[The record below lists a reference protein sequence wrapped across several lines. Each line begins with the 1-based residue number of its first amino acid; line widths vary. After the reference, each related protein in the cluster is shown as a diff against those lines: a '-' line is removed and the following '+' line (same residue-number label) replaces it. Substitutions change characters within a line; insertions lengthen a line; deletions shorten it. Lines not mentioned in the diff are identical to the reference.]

1 VAGLRG
7 RVAVVTGAGRG
18 IGAAVAKTLASNG
31 VSVVV
36 NDLGAAVDGSGAD
49 ASPAADTVAAISEQG
64 GTAVVDGSDIS
75 DFASAAGLIQGAIDK
90 FGKLDIVVNT
100 AGIIRDRMLFNMAE
114 EEWDAVIKVHLKGT
128 FNTIR
133 HAAEYWRNQRD
144 ETAANRI
151 VNFASTSGLFG
162 MPSQPNYASAKMGVV
177 GLTYVAANTL
187 GKYGVTVNAIAP
199 SADTRMTPKAV
210 VESRAAKPRR
220 AEDVATV
227 VAYLASTES
236 SWCTGR
242 VIGVSGSEVSLYS
255 DPQIVRQVDSAQP
268 WDLDA
273 LGEALTRNFASVPRS
288 SEGRWE
294 KVRKVVSGGA
304 VLAEAN
310 AGGVTAGGPDQ

>member
-1 VAGLRG
+1 MAGLEG

-18 IGAAVAKTLASNG
+18 IGAAVAKTLAANG

-49 ASPAADTVAAISEQG
+49 TSPAAETVAAINEQG

-75 DFASAAGLIQGAIDK
+75 DFTAAAGLIQGAIDT

-114 EEWDAVIKVHLKGT
+114 DEWDAVIRVHLKGT

-133 HAAEYWRNQRD
+133 HAAEYWRNERD
-144 ETAANRI
+144 EAAQNRI

-187 GKYGVTVNAIAP
+187 GKYGVTANAIAP

-220 AEDVATV
+220 PEDVATV

-236 SWCTGR
+236 AWCTGR

-255 DPQIVRQVDSAQP
+255 DPQIVRQVDNAQP
-268 WDLDA
+268 WELDA

-294 KVRKVVSGGA
+294 KVRSVVTGTLKADAATVGA
-304 VLAEAN
+304 T
-310 AGGVTAGGPDQ
+310 AGGVDG

>member
-1 VAGLRG
+1 MAGLEG

-18 IGAAVAKTLASNG
+18 IGAAVAKTLAANG

-49 ASPAADTVAAISEQG
+49 TTPAAETVAEITANG
-64 GTAVVDGSDIS
+64 GTAVIDGSDIS
-75 DFASAAGLIQGAIDK
+75 DFAAAAGLISCAVEK

-144 ETAANRI
+144 ENAHNRI

-187 GKYGVTVNAIAP
+187 GKYGVTANAIAP

-227 VAYLASTES
+227 VAYLASTDS
-236 SWCTGR
+236 GWCTGR

-268 WDLDA
+268 WELDA
-273 LGEALTRNFASVPRS
+273 LDDALRRNFAPVPRS

-294 KVRKVVSGGA
+294 KVRTVV
-304 VLAEAN
+304 
-310 AGGVTAGGPDQ
+310 AGVAAKADAPVGVTAGGPDE

>member
-1 VAGLRG
+1 MTGLQG

-18 IGAAVAKTLASNG
+18 IGAAVAKRLAAEG

-49 ASPAADTVAAISEQG
+49 SGPAVQTVDEITGNG
-64 GTAVVDGSDIS
+64 GTAVIDGSDIA
-75 DFASAAGLIQGAIDK
+75 DFASAAALIRETVER
-90 FGKLDIVVNT
+90 FGKLDILVNT

-114 EEWDAVIKVHLKGT
+114 DEWDAVIRVHLKGS

-133 HAAEYWRNQRD
+133 HAAEYWRSLRD
-144 ETAANRI
+144 ETAQHRI
-151 VNFASTSGLFG
+151 INFASTSGLFG
-162 MPSQPNYASAKMGVV
+162 MPSQPNYASAKMGIV

-187 GKYGVTVNAIAP
+187 GKYGVTANAIAP

-220 AEDVATV
+220 PEDVATV

-255 DPQIVRQVDSAQP
+255 DPQVIRQVDSAQP
-268 WDLDA
+268 WDLDV
-273 LGEALTRNFASVPRS
+273 LGDVLQRNFASVRRS

-294 KVRKVVSGGA
+294 KVRSV
-304 VLAEAN
+304 
-310 AGGVTAGGPDQ
+310 VTAGADA

>member
-133 HAAEYWRNQRD
+133 
-144 ETAANRI
+144 
-151 VNFASTSGLFG
+151 STSGLFG

-187 GKYGVTVNAIAP
+187 GKYGVTANAIAP

-227 VAYLASTES
+227 VTYLASTES

>member
-1 VAGLRG
+1 MSGLKD

-18 IGAAVAKTLASNG
+18 IGAAVAKTLAAEG

-36 NDLGAAVDGSGAD
+36 NDLGAAVDGSGTD
-49 ASPAADTVAAISEQG
+49 STPAAQTVEEITSKG
-64 GTAVVDGSDIS
+64 GTAAIDGSDIS
-75 DFASAAGLIQGAIDK
+75 DFDAAAGLIQGAIDR

-114 EEWDAVIKVHLKGT
+114 DEWDAVIRVHLKGS

-133 HAAEYWRNQRD
+133 HAGEYWRSLRD
-144 ETAANRI
+144 ETAQHRI
-151 VNFASTSGLFG
+151 VNFTSTSGLFG

-187 GKYGVTVNAIAP
+187 GKYGVTANAIAP
-199 SADTRMTPKAV
+199 SADTRMTPKNV
-210 VESRAAKPRR
+210 VESRASKPRR
-220 AEDVATV
+220 PEDIATV

-268 WDLDA
+268 WDLDTLGDA
-273 LGEALTRNFASVPRS
+273 LERNFAPVRRS

-294 KVRKVVSGGA
+294 KVRSV
-304 VLAEAN
+304 
-310 AGGVTAGGPDQ
+310 VTAGTAAGATS

>member
-1 VAGLRG
+1 MSGLQG

-18 IGAAVAKTLASNG
+18 IGAAVAKRLAMQG
-31 VSVVV
+31 VSVVA

-49 ASPAADTVAAISEQG
+49 TSPAAETVAEITGMG
-64 GTAVVDGSDIS
+64 GTGAVDGSDIG
-75 DFASAAGLIQGAIDK
+75 DFAAAAGLIQGAVEK

-114 EEWDAVIKVHLKGT
+114 EEWDAVIRVHLKGT

-133 HAAEYWRNQRD
+133 HAAEYWRNQRN
-144 ETAANRI
+144 ENAQNRI

-210 VESRAAKPRR
+210 VESRSAKPRR

-255 DPQIVRQVDSAQP
+255 DPQIIRQVDSAQP
-268 WDLDA
+268 WDLDT
-273 LGEALTRNFASVPRS
+273 LGDALTRNFASVPRS

-294 KVRKVVSGGA
+294 KVRTVLTAGATSGGA
-304 VLAEAN
+304 S
-310 AGGVTAGGPDQ
+310 